1 MSSVF
6 GGLLLGWS
14 GYLHFHLWES
24 LGYRHIPTIGTL
36 FVLQA
41 ATGIMVALVVIVA
54 RRAWAALLGA
64 GFSAST
70 AVGLVISIDHGLFGF
85 KESWAAPF
93 ARQSFVIELL
103 AFALL
108 ASSASLWLFGRR
120 PSS

>member
-1 MSSVF
+1 MA
-6 GGLLLGWS
+6 GGALLGYS
-14 GYLHFHLWES
+14 AYMHLHLWQS

-41 ATGIMVALVVIVA
+41 ATGIVLALVTVVA

-85 KESWAAPF
+85 KDSWVAPF
-93 ARQSFVIELL
+93 ALQSFVVELI
-103 AFALL
+103 ASALL
-108 ASSASLWLFGRR
+108 AGSAALWIFGPQTSS
-120 PSS
+120 